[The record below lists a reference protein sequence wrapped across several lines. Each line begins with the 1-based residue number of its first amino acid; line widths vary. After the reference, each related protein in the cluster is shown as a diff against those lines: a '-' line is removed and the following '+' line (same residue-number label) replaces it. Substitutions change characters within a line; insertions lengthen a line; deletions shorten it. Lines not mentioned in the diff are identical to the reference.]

1 MYNIAPRRADAPLDF
16 PRQTPEKPLHSD
28 GGDVERLYHALIKR
42 WRIFLAVAGGFVVL
56 VTLGTLLAPKSYTT
70 TVRLLAGRADGASSA
85 PDGSGTALPILNALV
100 LQSGVQSAETLAA
113 LAGQRDIA
121 ATVIGQLDLKVT
133 PQQLLGRVSVQP
145 VANTALLNLNVGW
158 SSADQSAQ
166 IANAFANAF
175 VDQERD
181 FVRSEAV
188 AALGFLSSSLPDAR
202 ADMARTAQR
211 LAKFQAGHGYLDAT
225 THEQNVASRVD
236 SIEQRIDQ
244 LKVDS
249 SEANAL
255 LKSVSGQ
262 LAQLDATVNSAQQ
275 VAQNPVSADLR
286 SKLADVNT
294 QLSEAEQKYTPAHP
308 AVIALRQQQKAL
320 LAQIASQP
328 SAIVSQTTVAPNPI
342 YQSLQQQAS
351 TYRSRIQGDQG
362 QVRALEA
369 ERRAARPMMK
379 ALPQEVVEFS
389 TLQEEA
395 KRSANVYSALTQKY
409 NDALVAKTT
418 AISDILVVQPASA
431 DAAVK
436 RPSLRTNLAISVVLG
451 LLLGLAVIYVL
462 DLLERRRS
470 HRDFAAL
477 LGLPVLARI
486 PAIDQRK
493 QHMLPWVQSM
503 TVEAFLHLCVAL
515 RLGQTRRVQTL
526 AVLSSRRGEGKSTVA
541 YQLAKGLAT
550 LQPGVLL
557 IDGDLRQPTL
567 HEKSGCPNNNGLT
580 DVLSGSAELEDA
592 IQRVAPGLDILSS
605 RPHTANPVV
614 LLQSRLESVL
624 ASVRET
630 YNTIIVDSP
639 PLGTF
644 SDGLVIASHADGSL
658 FVVAADETEEEGAR
672 RAVGQL
678 SVLGINNVLGIVV
691 TKEVVTGND
700 FNDYNDYFQSEN
712 RALAPSAS

>member
-16 PRQTPEKPLHSD
+16 PRQTPDKPLQSD

-133 PQQLLGRVSVQP
+133 PQQLLGSVSVQP

-158 SSADQSAQ
+158 GSADQSAQ

-244 LKVDS
+244 LKVES

-255 LKSVSGQ
+255 LKSVNGQ
-262 LAQLDATVNSAQQ
+262 LAQLNATVNSAQQ

-286 SKLADVNT
+286 GKLADVNT
-294 QLSEAEQKYTPAHP
+294 QLSEAQQKYTPAHP
-308 AVIALRQQQKAL
+308 AVIALQQQQKAL

-328 SAIVSQTTVAPNPI
+328 SGNREPDDRRPQPHLSKPAAAGVDLPLPDPGRSGPSARARGRAP
-342 YQSLQQQAS
+342 
-351 TYRSRIQGDQG
+351 RG
-362 QVRALEA
+362 
-369 ERRAARPMMK
+369 AA
-379 ALPQEVVEFS
+379 
-389 TLQEEA
+389 
-395 KRSANVYSALTQKY
+395 
-409 NDALVAKTT
+409 D
-418 AISDILVVQPASA
+418 DGG
-431 DAAVK
+431 AAAG
-436 RPSLRTNLAISVVLG
+436 SG
-451 LLLGLAVIYVL
+451 GVL
-462 DLLERRRS
+462 D
-470 HRDFAAL
+470 
-477 LGLPVLARI
+477 P
-486 PAIDQRK
+486 
-493 QHMLPWVQSM
+493 
-503 TVEAFLHLCVAL
+503 
-515 RLGQTRRVQTL
+515 
-526 AVLSSRRGEGKSTVA
+526 SRRGKA
-541 YQLAKGLAT
+541 FRQRLQRADAKV
-550 LQPGVLL
+550 Q
-557 IDGDLRQPTL
+557 
-567 HEKSGCPNNNGLT
+567 
-580 DVLSGSAELEDA
+580 
-592 IQRVAPGLDILSS
+592 
-605 RPHTANPVV
+605 
-614 LLQSRLESVL
+614 
-624 ASVRET
+624 
-630 YNTIIVDSP
+630 
-639 PLGTF
+639 
-644 SDGLVIASHADGSL
+644 
-658 FVVAADETEEEGAR
+658 R
-672 RAVGQL
+672 RA
-678 SVLGINNVLGIVV
+678 
-691 TKEVVTGND
+691 
-700 FNDYNDYFQSEN
+700 
-712 RALAPSAS
+712 RC